1 MIRQLPVARS
11 ELNPATYTGI
21 QLRAREPSSATLSAR
36 SNAEQLTF
44 VSCFYPH
51 ALNPSKT
58 PLHSRSI
65 LLLTISYAPTAR
77 GRIAVATSF
86 EPVLYCA
93 RRLFYPTSSRHS
105 LARPSGALCYKKP
118 IAADALESVPAY
130 RAQSTATPKPW
141 SGVWQQ
147 SACWFTVVAITF
159 VSWARPS
166 REPRPDPV
174 PLLSSLS
181 GLARQVRSTSGT
193 VQYALERP
201 F

>member
-1 MIRQLPVARS
+1 M
-11 ELNPATYTGI
+11 
-21 QLRAREPSSATLSAR
+21 
-36 SNAEQLTF
+36 
-44 VSCFYPH
+44 

-105 LARPSGALCYKKP
+105 LARPVRT
-118 IAADALESVPAY
+118 II
-130 RAQSTATPKPW
+130 ATPCI
-141 SGVWQQ
+141 Q
-147 SACWFTVVAITF
+147 T
-159 VSWARPS
+159 
-166 REPRPDPV
+166 PDL